1 MHINYFTLKD
11 VNFFG
16 IPNNLKTDSFLRNKF
31 DLLINL
37 SLKNSFP
44 TKYISLMSKAQF
56 KIGMS
61 YDNNEMDYDLVFKL
75 KIKSLNYLIENI
87 IHYLEIINH
96 NNEK

>member
-1 MHINYFTLKD
+1 
-11 VNFFG
+11 
-16 IPNNLKTDSFLRNKF
+16 
-31 DLLINL
+31 
-37 SLKNSFP
+37 
-44 TKYISLMSKAQF
+44 MSKAQF